1 MADGIRDV
9 LRAGPGGDGSGSR
22 RADPQDGEGV
32 RERVGGVPDHEDGAA
47 AEDAEDGLQ
56 EARPVV
62 GVKVRGCFVGQ
73 QT

>member
-1 MADGIRDV
+1 MENGKA
-9 LRAGPGGDGSGSR
+9 
-22 RADPQDGEGV
+22 V
-32 RERVGGVPDHEDGAA
+32 RERTGRVPDHEDGMI